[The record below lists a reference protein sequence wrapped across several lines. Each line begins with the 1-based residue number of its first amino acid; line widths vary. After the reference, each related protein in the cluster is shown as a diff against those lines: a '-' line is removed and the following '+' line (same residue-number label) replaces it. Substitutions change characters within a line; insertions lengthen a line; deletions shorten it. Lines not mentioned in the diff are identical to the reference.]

1 VTVKAPVRHCA
12 VYTRKSSEEGLEQDF
27 NSLHAQRE
35 ACEAFIRSQRGA
47 GWRLIETA
55 YDDGGL
61 SGGTLERPALQRL
74 FADIAQHRVDTVV
87 VYKVD
92 RLTRSLM
99 DFAKMVELFD
109 RHGVTFVAVTQQF
122 NTTTSMGRLTLNI
135 LLSFAQ
141 FEREVIGERVRDKIA
156 ASKKKGMWMGG
167 VTPLGYA
174 TEDRK
179 LVIVPGEAE
188 TVRLIFRR
196 YRELGSVRLLQQDLD
211 EQGIRSKQRIYGNG
225 SRAGGQP
232 FSRGALYA
240 LLSNP
245 VYIGEI
251 AHKGAR
257 YPGQHKAILDRE
269 TWDSV
274 QDQLRTGAPERHGP
288 AAGPRSPLIGKLF
301 DEAGHRLT
309 PSHAT
314 KAGRRYRYYVSRPLV
329 TETAKQ
335 HPGAWRIPAT
345 QLEHLIATEAA
356 TMLGEPGA
364 IATVLENAGLEPE
377 KVPAALAIADRLRD
391 DLGRDAAR
399 GEALAAVV
407 NRIEL
412 SPIRLRVIL
421 SAAVLFPSTPE
432 AVDAKAALLIRD
444 VPLRIKRR
452 GVEMRLVIEGRSASP
467 TTPDPVLLKEIRRA
481 HRCFEALVSGQVG
494 SVAELATLEEL
505 SDRYVSSLLPLAFL
519 APDIVEAIAAGRQP
533 SDLTAH
539 RLIRAVDLPIAWSA
553 QKQLLGFPAASR

>member
-1 VTVKAPVRHCA
+1 MRCA
-12 VYTRKSSEEGLEQDF
+12 IYTRKSTEEGLEQEF
-27 NSLHAQRE
+27 NSLDAQRE
-35 ACEAFIRSQRGA
+35 SAEAYILSQREA
-47 GWRLIETA
+47 GWIALPER
-55 YDDGGL
+55 YDDGGYTGANL
-61 SGGTLERPALQRL
+61 DRPALRRL
-74 FADIAQHRVDTVV
+74 LADIEAGRIDCVL

-92 RLTRSLM
+92 RLSRSLL
-99 DFAKMVELFD
+99 DFARLTGEFD
-109 RHGVTFVAVTQQF
+109 KRGVSFVSVTQQF

-167 VTPLGYA
+167 LTPLGYA
-174 TEDRK
+174 TKDRK
-179 LVIVPGEAE
+179 LVAVPEEAE

-196 YRELGSVRLLQQDLD
+196 YRELGSVRLLKQDLD
-211 EQGIRSKQRIYGNG
+211 QQGIRSKQRIYGNG

-257 YPGQHKAILDRE
+257 YPGQHEAILDRQ

-274 QDQLRTGAPERHGP
+274 QDQLRDGAPEQRGR
-288 AAGPRSPLIGKLF
+288 ATGPRSPLIGKVF

-356 TMLGEPGA
+356 AMLAEPGA
-364 IATVLENAGLEPE
+364 IAAVLENAGLEPE
-377 KVPAALAIADRLRD
+377 KVPAALAIADRFRD

-399 GEALAAVV
+399 GEALAVVV

-421 SAAVLFPSTPE
+421 SAAALMPANPDAADAQE
-432 AVDAKAALLIRD
+432 AVLVRD

-452 GVEMRLVIEGRSASP
+452 GVEMRLIIEGLSAVP
-467 TTPDPVLLKEIRRA
+467 RNADPVLLKEIRRA
-481 HRCFEALVSGQVG
+481 HRCFEALVLGQVR
-494 SVAELATLEEL
+494 SVAELATVEGI

-519 APDIVEAIAAGRQP
+519 APDIIEAIAAGRQP
-533 SDLTAH
+533 PDLTAH
-539 RLIRAVDLPIAWSA
+539 RVIRTVDLPIAWAA
-553 QKQLLGFPAASR
+553 QKQLLGVR

>member
-1 VTVKAPVRHCA
+1 MTAKAPVRRCA
-12 VYTRKSSEEGLEQDF
+12 IYTRKSSEEGLEQDF

-35 ACEAFIRSQRGA
+35 ACEAFIRSQRGE
-47 GWRLIETA
+47 GWLLVETA

-74 FADIAQHRVDTVV
+74 FADIAQHRVETVV

-99 DFAKMVELFD
+99 DFAKIVELYD

-174 TEDRK
+174 NKDRK
-179 LVIVPGEAE
+179 LVILPEEAE
-188 TVRLIFRR
+188 TVRLVFRR
-196 YRELGSVRLLQQDLD
+196 YRELGSVRLLKQDLD
-211 EQGIRSKQRIYGNG
+211 QQGIRSKQRIYRNG

-245 VYIGEI
+245 IYIGEI
-251 AHKGAR
+251 AHKEVR
-257 YPGQHKAILDRE
+257 HPGQHEAVLDRE

-274 QDQLRTGAPERHGP
+274 QGQLRAGAPERR
-288 AAGPRSPLIGKLF
+288 ARTTGPRSPLIGKVF

-309 PSHAT
+309 PTHAK
-314 KAGRRYRYYVSRPLV
+314 KAGRRYRYYVSCPLV
-329 TETAKQ
+329 TGTTEQA
-335 HPGAWRIPAT
+335 PGGWRIPAT
-345 QLEHLIATEAA
+345 QLENLIATEAA
-356 TMLGEPGA
+356 TMLAEPGA
-364 IATVLENAGLEPE
+364 IAAVLENAGLEPG
-377 KVPAALAIADRLRD
+377 KVPAALAKADRFRD
-391 DLGRDAAR
+391 DLGCDAAR
-399 GEALAAVV
+399 GKALAAVV

-412 SPIRLRVIL
+412 SPLRLRVIL
-421 SAAVLFPSTPE
+421 SAAALVPANPGAFDAKE
-432 AVDAKAALLIRD
+432 AVLIRD

-452 GVEMRLVIEGRSASP
+452 GVEMRFVMEGPPASP
-467 TTPDPVLLKEIRRA
+467 TNCDPVLLKEIRRA
-481 HRCFEALVSGQVG
+481 HRCFDALVSGQVR
-494 SVAELATLEEL
+494 SVAQLATVEGI

-519 APDIVEAIAAGRQP
+519 APDIVEAIASGRQP
-533 SDLTAH
+533 PDLTAH
-539 RLIRAVDLPIAWSA
+539 RLIRTVDLPMAWAA
-553 QKQLLGFPAASR
+553 QKRLLGLG

>member
-1 VTVKAPVRHCA
+1 MTAKAPVRRCA

-35 ACEAFIRSQRGA
+35 ACEAFIRSQRGE

-55 YDDGGL
+55 YNDGGL

-174 TEDRK
+174 IKDRK
-179 LVIVPGEAE
+179 LVIVPEEAE

-196 YRELGSVRLLQQDLD
+196 YRELGSVRLLKQDLD
-211 EQGIRSKQRIYGNG
+211 KQGIRSKQRMYGNG

-257 YPGQHKAILDRE
+257 YPGQHEAILDRK
-269 TWDSV
+269 TWDSMR
-274 QDQLRTGAPERHGP
+274 DQLRTGAPERHGVVV
-288 AAGPRSPLIGKLF
+288 GPRSPLIGKLF
-301 DEAGHRLT
+301 DEAGCRLT
-309 PSHAT
+309 PTHAT

-329 TETAKQ
+329 TETAEQ
-335 HPGAWRIPAT
+335 MPGAWRIPAT

-356 TMLGEPGA
+356 TMLAEPAA
-364 IATVLENAGLEPE
+364 IAAVLENAGLEPE
-377 KVPAALAIADRLRD
+377 NVPAALAMADRF
-391 DLGRDAAR
+391 RDALGHDATR
-399 GEALAAVV
+399 GEALAAIV

-432 AVDAKAALLIRD
+432 AVDAKAAVLIRD

-494 SVAELATLEEL
+494 SVAELATLEEI
-505 SDRYVSSLLPLAFL
+505 SDRYVSSVLPLAFL

-533 SDLTAH
+533 PDLTAH
-539 RLIRAVDLPIAWSA
+539 RLIRAVELPIVWSA

>member
-1 VTVKAPVRHCA
+1 MEPAKPQTLRCA
-12 VYTRKSSEEGLEQDF
+12 IYTRKSSEEGLEQDF

-35 ACEAFIRSQRGA
+35 ACEAFIRSQRGE

-74 FADIAQHRVDTVV
+74 FADIAQHRVETVV

-99 DFAKMVELFD
+99 DFAKIVELFD

-167 VTPLGYA
+167 LTPLGYA
-174 TEDRK
+174 TKDRK
-179 LVIVPGEAE
+179 LVIVPEEAE

-196 YRELGSVRLLQQDLD
+196 YRELGSVRLLKQDLD
-211 EQGIRSKQRIYGNG
+211 QQGIRSKQRIYGNG

-257 YPGQHKAILDRE
+257 YPGQQEAILDRQ

-274 QDQLRTGAPERHGP
+274 QDQLRDGAPEQRGR
-288 AAGPRSPLIGKLF
+288 ATGPRSPLIGKVF

-356 TMLGEPGA
+356 AMLAEPGA
-364 IATVLENAGLEPE
+364 IAAVLENAGLEPE

-399 GEALAAVV
+399 GEA
-407 NRIEL
+407 
-412 SPIRLRVIL
+412 
-421 SAAVLFPSTPE
+421 
-432 AVDAKAALLIRD
+432 
-444 VPLRIKRR
+444 
-452 GVEMRLVIEGRSASP
+452 RSRWSSIAS
-467 TTPDPVLLKEIRRA
+467 
-481 HRCFEALVSGQVG
+481 S
-494 SVAELATLEEL
+494 
-505 SDRYVSSLLPLAFL
+505 
-519 APDIVEAIAAGRQP
+519 
-533 SDLTAH
+533 
-539 RLIRAVDLPIAWSA
+539 SA
-553 QKQLLGFPAASR
+553 QSAYA

>member
-1 VTVKAPVRHCA
+1 
-12 VYTRKSSEEGLEQDF
+12 
-27 NSLHAQRE
+27 
-35 ACEAFIRSQRGA
+35 
-47 GWRLIETA
+47 
-55 YDDGGL
+55 
-61 SGGTLERPALQRL
+61 
-74 FADIAQHRVDTVV
+74 
-87 VYKVD
+87 
-92 RLTRSLM
+92 
-99 DFAKMVELFD
+99 MVELFD

-156 ASKKKGMWMGG
+156 ASKRKGMWMGG
-167 VTPLGYA
+167 VPPLGYA
-174 TEDRK
+174 IKDRK
-179 LVIVPGEAE
+179 LVVVPEEAE

-196 YRELGSVRLLQQDLD
+196 YRELGSVRLLGHDLD
-211 EQGIRSKQRIYGNG
+211 QQRIRSKQRIYANG

-232 FSRGALYA
+232 LSRGALYA

-245 VYIGEI
+245 LYIGEI

-257 YPGQHKAILDRE
+257 YPGQHEAILDRE
-269 TWDSV
+269 TWDNV
-274 QDQLRTGAPERHGP
+274 QDQLRAGAPEQRGRTT
-288 AAGPRSPLIGKLF
+288 GPRSPLISKLF
-301 DEAGHRLT
+301 DEAGHCLT

-329 TETAKQ
+329 TETAEQ
-335 HPGAWRIPAT
+335 APGAWRIPAP
-345 QLEHLIATEAA
+345 QIEHLIATEAA
-356 TMLGEPGA
+356 MMLAEPAA
-364 IATVLENAGLEPE
+364 IAAVLERAGLEPE
-377 KVPAALAIADRLRD
+377 NVPASLAMADRLRD

-421 SAAVLFPSTPE
+421 SAAALVPANPE
-432 AVDAKAALLIRD
+432 GVDAKEAVLIRD

-452 GVEMRLVIEGRSASP
+452 GVEMRFVIEGPSASP

-481 HRCFEALVSGQVG
+481 HRCFDALVSGQVR
-494 SVAELATLEEL
+494 SVAQLATVEGI

-519 APDIVEAIAAGRQP
+519 APDIVEAIASGRQP
-533 SDLTAH
+533 PDLTAH
-539 RLIRAVDLPIAWSA
+539 RLIRTVELPLAWAA
-553 QKQLLGFPAASR
+553 QKQLLGLI

>member
-1 VTVKAPVRHCA
+1 MMARAPVQRCA
-12 VYTRKSSEEGLEQDF
+12 IYTRKSSEEGLEQDF

-35 ACEAFIRSQRGA
+35 ACEAFIRSQRGE

-99 DFAKMVELFD
+99 DFAKIVELFD
-109 RHGVTFVAVTQQF
+109 RQRVTFVAVTQQF

-174 TEDRK
+174 IKDRK
-179 LVIVPGEAE
+179 LVVVPDEAE
-188 TVRLIFRR
+188 AVRLIFRR
-196 YRELGSVRLLQQDLD
+196 YRELGSVRLLKQDLD
-211 EQGIRSKQRIYGNG
+211 QQGIGSKQRSYANG

-257 YPGQHKAILDRE
+257 YPGQHDAILDRE

-274 QDQLRTGAPERHGP
+274 QDQLRAGAPEQRGRR
-288 AAGPRSPLIGKLF
+288 ATGPRSALIGKLF

-309 PSHAT
+309 PTHAK
-314 KAGRRYRYYVSRPLV
+314 KAGRRYRYYVSCPLV
-329 TETAKQ
+329 THTTEQA
-335 HPGAWRIPAT
+335 PGGWRIPAS
-345 QLEHLIATEAA
+345 QLEILIATEAA
-356 TMLGEPGA
+356 TMLAEPGA
-364 IATVLENAGLEPE
+364 VAAVLETAGLEPG

-399 GEALAAVV
+399 AEALAAVV

-421 SAAVLFPSTPE
+421 SAAALVPANPE
-432 AVDAKAALLIRD
+432 AFEPKQAVLIRD

-452 GVEMRLVIEGRSASP
+452 GVEMRLVIEGPPVSSTNA
-467 TTPDPVLLKEIRRA
+467 DPILLKEIRRA
-481 HRCFEALVSGQVG
+481 HRCFEALVSGQVN
-494 SVAELATLEEL
+494 SVAELATVEGI

-519 APDIVEAIAAGRQP
+519 APDIIEAIAAGRQP
-533 SDLTAH
+533 PDLTAH
-539 RLIRAVDLPIAWSA
+539 RVIRTVDLPIAWAA
-553 QKQLLGFPAASR
+553 QKQLLGVR

>member
-1 VTVKAPVRHCA
+1 MTAKAPVRRCA

-35 ACEAFIRSQRGA
+35 ACEAFIRSQRGE

-74 FADIAQHRVDTVV
+74 FAEIAQHRVDTVV

-174 TEDRK
+174 IKDRK
-179 LVIVPGEAE
+179 LVAVPEEAE

-196 YRELGSVRLLQQDLD
+196 YRELGSVRLLKQDLD
-211 EQGIRSKQRIYGNG
+211 QQGIRSKQRTYGNG

-251 AHKGAR
+251 GHKGTR
-257 YPGQHKAILDRE
+257 YPGQHEAILDRE

-274 QDQLRTGAPERHGP
+274 QNQLRDRAPEQRGR
-288 AAGPRSPLIGKLF
+288 ATGPRSPLIGKMF

-335 HPGAWRIPAT
+335 QPGAWRIPAS
-345 QLEHLIATEAA
+345 QLEQLIATEAA
-356 TMLGEPGA
+356 TMLAEPGT
-364 IATVLENAGLEPE
+364 IAAVLETAGLEPE
-377 KVPAALAIADRLRD
+377 EVLAALAMADRFRD
-391 DLGRDAAR
+391 DLGCDAAR
-399 GEALAAVV
+399 GKALAAVV

-421 SAAVLFPSTPE
+421 SAAALVPTNPE
-432 AVDAKAALLIRD
+432 AVDANQAVLVRD
-444 VPLRIKRR
+444 VSLRIKRR
-452 GVEMRLVIEGRSASP
+452 GVEMRFIIEGPSASP
-467 TTPDPVLLKEIRRA
+467 TNADPVLLKEIRRA
-481 HRCFEALVSGQVG
+481 HRCFEALVSGQVR
-494 SVAELATLEEL
+494 SVAELATVEGI

-519 APDIVEAIAAGRQP
+519 APEIVEVIAAGRQP
-533 SDLTAH
+533 PDLTAH
-539 RLIRAVDLPIAWSA
+539 RLIRTVDLPIAWAA
-553 QKQLLGFPAASR
+553 QKQLLGIS